1 MSSDI
6 LGQEKLCQLSVLFRY
21 WKWNFVGQKCESH
34 LGVKQRTPA
43 AGFGF
48 GFGFTSRLSG
58 VYQCVPVIMP
68 SCEFPGQGKR
78 EILARFWDG
87 IFLIRAINIP
97 NNVLLLPFLPAAFS
111 HCSAA
116 PLHLAFSRFGLGFWL
131 WLWFPLRQ
139 RLGLHRGQLTP
150 QEKWQ
155 AKGNI
160 TNTPRIRIRIRNPFC
175 CDILP
180 FVVCVCTFVCF
191 RMLRIIFYV
200 IRGFSFNSLSFTLLS
215 LFLFLCICSAAP
227 ATLAVALWHSQQFYS
242 LPIRP
247 VARSSL
253 PKTPSD
259 DGNKRVL
266 QAFPVC

>member
-139 RLGLHRGQLTP
+139 RLGLHPGQLTP

-160 TNTPRIRIRIRNPFC
+160 TNTPRIRIRIRNPFAAIFSHLLSVCALLSVFAC
-175 CDILP
+175 CVLFFMSYEDFHSI
-180 FVVCVCTFVCF
+180 
-191 RMLRIIFYV
+191 
-200 IRGFSFNSLSFTLLS
+200 SLSFTLLS
-215 LFLFLCICSAAP
+215 LFLLLCICSAAP